1 MNEMFK
7 MAGMELPEYLGKET
21 KKDASAET
29 AEVKEEPLAEE
40 VKA

>member
-21 KKDASAET
+21 KKDAGAET